1 MAAQPAMPEPTGDV
15 TGLLLAWG
23 EGDRDAL
30 DRLVP
35 FVYEELRGLA
45 HRALRR
51 ERSGGTIQTTALVHE
66 AYLRLVDQ
74 KRARVESRNHF
85 LSLAAQMMRRVLVDE
100 ARRRG
105 ADKRGADA
113 PRLSLTDV
121 DLPGEQRH
129 DDLVALDGA
138 LARLEALDPSLSRL
152 VELRYFGGLSLEEA
166 ADVLH
171 TSKTSAWRDWQ
182 TARAWLLDALAADGP
197 EAS

>member
-1 MAAQPAMPEPTGDV
+1 MTAQPVMPEPTGDV

-23 EGDRDAL
+23 DGDRHAL

-35 FVYEELRGLA
+35 LVYEELRSLA

-51 ERSGGTIQTTALVHE
+51 ERPGGTIQTTALVHE

-105 ADKRGADA
+105 AAKRGADD
-113 PRLSLTDV
+113 PQLSLADL
-121 DLPGEQRH
+121 DLPDRQRP
-129 DDLVALDGA
+129 DDVVALDDA
-138 LARLEALDPSLSRL
+138 LTRLEALDPNLSRL
-152 VELRYFGGLSLEEA
+152 VELRYFAGLSLEEA
-166 ADVLH
+166 ADVLGI
-171 TSKTSAWRDWQ
+171 SKTGAWRDWQ
-182 TARAWLLDALAADGP
+182 TARAWLYDALGAGGP
-197 EAS
+197 VAP